1 LYTNFV
7 SIFLGLNDQFI
18 GFNKEF
24 LIKRSKLKINTNSD
38 VFRAIRDMYAKK
50 MRLYPDK
57 IKKAFSEIFPA
68 PQIAAQL
75 QKNIK

>member
-1 LYTNFV
+1 
-7 SIFLGLNDQFI
+7 
-18 GFNKEF
+18 
-24 LIKRSKLKINTNSD
+24 
-38 VFRAIRDMYAKK
+38 MYAKK

-57 IKKAFSEIFPA
+57 IEKAFSEIFPA